1 MFYPPYNYASLP
13 AATTDGFHTYVFRA
27 LQKRLHVFFDGQLI
41 TPSSGYPVD
50 TGAQNATAMGSLGCW
65 FSKHGLHGRIAFV
78 SYHEFALADEA
89 LHTHLGR
96 LHELQTLANRG
107 RGNFAMPPAP
117 LLSAATSAGPPFAP
131 VAATA
136 TETPAHQISRPR
148 RAPGQREGEVIP
160 GFSALSVQAVFTA
173 PAPFVPEFLLPSKG
187 TGTNVFGSG
196 RFQTPQEQQAATGS
210 ALAPAPTSGFGPTT
224 TTFGAP
230 LSFGPPATG
239 PTQAFSFP
247 PSKAAVTASASAPS
261 SDADVDADAA
271 VKTDVNFGA
280 LRETIEPLLA
290 SSPLF
295 PPLPPRLLVP
305 SALAPSRPSRFT
317 LCGTSGDRYGV
328 PEAASDTFNT
338 YGEDRAQL
346 LAADFLEA
354 MHLLAPAIHPR
365 EKLQWLSLWKISN
378 DPPSPHVFEGV
389 NSGEGSFRAFT
400 LRLPWSP
407 TMSTQT
413 LHLSASES
421 SSADCVRLF
430 RVLFR
435 DSTDECVSHGE
446 IGVFVHVEDALAD
459 FIVPETQLPLS
470 LTPLAYFTFAHGCG
484 DSRWTQ
490 VLKGALPLAKE
501 LCQVLK
507 RAKVRGLDEDL

>member
-1 MFYPPYNYASLP
+1 M
-13 AATTDGFHTYVFRA
+13 
-27 LQKRLHVFFDGQLI
+27 
-41 TPSSGYPVD
+41 
-50 TGAQNATAMGSLGCW
+50 
-65 FSKHGLHGRIAFV
+65 
-78 SYHEFALADEA
+78 
-89 LHTHLGR
+89 
-96 LHELQTLANRG
+96 
-107 RGNFAMPPAP
+107 
-117 LLSAATSAGPPFAP
+117 
-131 VAATA
+131 
-136 TETPAHQISRPR
+136 
-148 RAPGQREGEVIP
+148 
-160 GFSALSVQAVFTA
+160 
-173 PAPFVPEFLLPSKG
+173 
-187 TGTNVFGSG
+187 
-196 RFQTPQEQQAATGS
+196 
-210 ALAPAPTSGFGPTT
+210 
-224 TTFGAP
+224 
-230 LSFGPPATG
+230 SFGPPATG
-239 PTQAFSFP
+239 PTQVFSIP
-247 PSKAAVTASASAPS
+247 PSKAAVTASASAAPS
-261 SDADVDADAA
+261 SDADADAA
-271 VKTDVNFGA
+271 VKSDANFGA

-295 PPLPPRLLVP
+295 PPLPPRLLMP

-338 YGEDRAQL
+338 YGEDRDQL

-459 FIVPETQLPLS
+459 FIVPETQLPLC

-484 DSRWTQ
+484 DSRWAQ